1 MISHNIHM
9 TEKLNNLDNKTK
21 GLIYILIFGL
31 FLAIMNTFLKSAGS
45 IPVAEKTV
53 YRNGICAIAG
63 FIAVAK
69 TYGFKD
75 KSRYFGNKKNIL
87 GLSMRTICG
96 ILGITANLYALQYLI
111 LSTASVL
118 QDLSVFFVV
127 IFSFIFLREKVKL
140 WQVILICTGFIG
152 ALVVI
157 NPTSA
162 KFAIV
167 PSLAAIFG
175 AAMNGGDAV
184 SMRFLGKKASPSTV
198 VFFYNFVSAI
208 VLTPFMFL
216 DYKVLSMHTTI
227 FLILAGLCYIV
238 VEFAMV
244 SAYKYAPG
252 REIAIFSYVDVVFSA
267 ILGFIVFGTFPRVTA
282 IIGYAII
289 IISAILLVL
298 YNFKIKDSN
307 SKLKANS

>member
-1 MISHNIHM
+1 M
-9 TEKLNNLDNKTK
+9 TEKINNLDNKTK
-21 GLIYILIFGL
+21 GLIYIIIFGL
-31 FLAIMNTFLKSAGS
+31 FLAIMNTFLKSAGH

-63 FIAVAK
+63 FFAVAK
-69 TYGFKD
+69 VYGFKD
-75 KSRYFGNKKNIL
+75 KSRYFGNRKNIL

-96 ILGITANLYALQYLI
+96 VLGITANLYALQYLI
-111 LSTASVL
+111 LSTSSAL

-127 IFSFIFLREKVKL
+127 IFSFVFLKEKVKV
-140 WQVILICTGFIG
+140 WQVVLICVGFLG

-157 NPTSA
+157 DPSSA
-162 KFAIV
+162 KFALV

-175 AAMNGGDAV
+175 AAMNGSDAV
-184 SMRFLGKKASPSTV
+184 SMRFLGKTASPSTV

-208 VLTPFMFL
+208 ILTPFML
-216 DYKVLSMHTTI
+216 MDYKVLSVHTTI

-267 ILGFIVFGTFPRVTA
+267 VLGFIVFGSFPTITA
-282 IIGYAII
+282 IIGYII
-289 IISAILLVL
+289 IIVAAILLVL
-298 YNFKIKDSN
+298 YNFK
-307 SKLKANS
+307 LKGNNNKKITT

>member
-1 MISHNIHM
+1 MS
-9 TEKLNNLDNKTK
+9 EKINNLDNKTK

-31 FLAIMNTFLKSAGS
+31 FMAIMNTFLKSAGH
-45 IPVAEKTV
+45 IPVVEKTV

-63 FIAVAK
+63 FIVVAK

-75 KSRYFGNKKNIL
+75 KGRYFGNKKNIF

-96 ILGITANLYALQYLI
+96 ILGILANLYALQYLI
-111 LSTASVL
+111 LSTSSVL

-127 IFSFIFLREKVKL
+127 IFSFVFLRERVKL
-140 WQVILICTGFIG
+140 WQVALICIGFVG

-157 NPTSA
+157 NPSSA
-162 KFAIV
+162 KFTLV
-167 PSLAAIFG
+167 PALAAIFG

-184 SMRFLGKKASPSTV
+184 TMRFLGKKASPSTV
-198 VFFYNFVSAI
+198 VFFYNFVSAVI
-208 VLTPFMFL
+208 LTPFIFL
-216 DYKVLSMHTTI
+216 DYKILSVHTTI

-267 ILGFIVFGTFPRVTA
+267 ALGFIVFGTFPKVTTL
-282 IIGYAII
+282 IGYVII
-289 IISAILLVL
+289 IVAAILLVL
-298 YNFKIKDSN
+298 YNFKLKDN
-307 SKLKANS
+307 ENKK

>member
-1 MISHNIHM
+1 MFSHKYIM
-9 TEKLNNLDNKTK
+9 TEKINNLDNKTK
-21 GLIYILIFGL
+21 GLIYIIIFGL

-63 FIAVAK
+63 FIALAK

-75 KSRYFGNKKNIL
+75 KSLYFGNRKNIL

-111 LSTASVL
+111 LSTSSVL

-127 IFSFIFLREKVKL
+127 IFSFIFLKEKVKL
-140 WQVILICTGFIG
+140 WQVVLICVGFLG

-157 NPTSA
+157 DPSSA
-162 KFAIV
+162 KFAFV

-208 VLTPFMFL
+208 ILTPFML
-216 DYKVLSMHTTI
+216 MDYKVLSLHTTI

-244 SAYKYAPG
+244 SAYKYSPG

-267 ILGFIVFGTFPRVTA
+267 ALGFIVFGTFPKATA
-282 IIGYAII
+282 IIGYII
-289 IISAILLVL
+289 IIVAAILLVL

-307 SKLKANS
+307 SKLKTNL

>member
-1 MISHNIHM
+1 M
-9 TEKLNNLDNKTK
+9 TEKVNNLDNKTK

-31 FLAIMNTFLKSAGS
+31 FLAIMNTFLKSAGH

-63 FIAVAK
+63 FIAVFK

-75 KSRYFGNKKNIL
+75 KSRYLGNRQNIL

-111 LSTASVL
+111 LSTSSVL

-127 IFSFIFLREKVKL
+127 IFSFIFLRERVRL
-140 WQVILICTGFIG
+140 WQVVLICMGFVG
-152 ALVVI
+152 ALIVI

-162 KFAIV
+162 KIV
-167 PSLAAIFG
+167 FVPALAAIFG

-208 VLTPFMFL
+208 ILTPFML
-216 DYKVLSMHTTI
+216 MDYKVLSVHTTI
-227 FLILAGLCYIV
+227 FLILAGLCYII

-267 ILGFIVFGTFPRVTA
+267 ALGFIVFGTFPTITA
-282 IIGYAII
+282 LIGYVII
-289 IISAILLVL
+289 IAAAILLVL
-298 YNFKIKDSN
+298 YNFKIKDDN
-307 SKLKANS
+307 KKQLNI

>member
-1 MISHNIHM
+1 MS
-9 TEKLNNLDNKTK
+9 EKINNLDNKIK
-21 GLIYILIFGL
+21 GIIYILIFGL
-31 FLAIMNTFLKSAGS
+31 FLAITNTLLKSAGH

-69 TYGFKD
+69 AYGFKD
-75 KSRYFGNKKNIL
+75 KSRYFGNKQNIL
-87 GLSMRTICG
+87 GLSIRTICG

-127 IFSFIFLREKVKL
+127 IFSFIFLREKIRL
-140 WQVILICTGFIG
+140 WQIILICVGFLG

-157 NPTSA
+157 NPTSV
-162 KFAIV
+162 KFAIA
-167 PSLAAIFG
+167 PALAAIFG
-175 AAMNGGDAV
+175 AA
-184 SMRFLGKKASPSTV
+184 
-198 VFFYNFVSAI
+198 I
-208 VLTPFMFL
+208 ILTPFML
-216 DYKVLSMHTTI
+216 MDYKVLSLHTTI

-267 ILGFIVFGTFPRVTA
+267 ALGFIVFGTFPKVTA
-282 IIGYAII
+282 IIGYVII
-289 IISAILLVL
+289 IAAAILLVL
-298 YNFKIKDSN
+298 YNFKVKENTSN
-307 SKLKANS
+307 QKHTA